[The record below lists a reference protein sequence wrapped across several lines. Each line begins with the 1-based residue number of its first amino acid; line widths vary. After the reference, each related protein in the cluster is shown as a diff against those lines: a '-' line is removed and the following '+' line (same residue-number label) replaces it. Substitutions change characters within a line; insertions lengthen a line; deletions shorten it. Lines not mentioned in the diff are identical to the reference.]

1 MTRRRDEH
9 SQDLFAQRDEAAPRE
24 AVTPP
29 VRASFLLPSN
39 LDLGLRALDDEALV
53 RLRDAVERESRRRFP
68 QPIAHPVAPPAPAL
82 PRKETPPRPSKA
94 ASEPGIAVGR
104 ANMIRAA
111 FKAGL
116 KPAAIARQF
125 GISPAVVRSVL
136 AGDGNRS

>member
-9 SQDLFAQRDEAAPRE
+9 SQDLFAQRDETAPRE

-39 LDLGLRALDDEALV
+39 LDAGLRALDDEALL
-53 RLRDAVERESRRRFP
+53 RLRDAVEREARRRFP
-68 QPIAHPVAPPAPAL
+68 PPAAPA
-82 PRKETPPRPSKA
+82 PEVPQKSDAPPRPTKA
-94 ASEPGIAVGR
+94 ASEPGIAIGK

-125 GISPAVVRSVL
+125 RISPALVRSVL
-136 AGDGNRS
+136 AGDDKQK